1 VNKRHAAIGVFAIA
15 RTNIPSFESVI
26 KLSQLLQSTLAKP
39 FLIAGNTIRITTS
52 IGITIND
59 LSDRNGVDQLLQQAH
74 IALYQAKQQGR
85 SQYKFYSS
93 EINAQLQERL
103 TIENELYGAIER
115 GEMQVYYQPIIDLH
129 SSRPIPGD
137 AIAQML
143 KKNSSKIMNMN
154 AENLIIHNS

>member
-1 VNKRHAAIGVFAIA
+1 M
-15 RTNIPSFESVI
+15 
-26 KLSQLLQSTLAKP
+26 AKP

-93 EINAQLQERL
+93 EINAQLQE
-103 TIENELYGAIER
+103 
-115 GEMQVYYQPIIDLH
+115 LH
-129 SSRPIPGD
+129 SQQIMATELQQRGCHEGQGFYFSRPVPGD

-143 KKNSSKIMNMN
+143 KKNSSQIMN
-154 AENLIIHNS
+154 AENLIIHA